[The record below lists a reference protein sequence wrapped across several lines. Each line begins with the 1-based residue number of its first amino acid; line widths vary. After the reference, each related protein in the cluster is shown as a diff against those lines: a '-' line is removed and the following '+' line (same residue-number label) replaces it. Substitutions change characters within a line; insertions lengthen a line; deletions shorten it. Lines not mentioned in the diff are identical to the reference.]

1 MKSISFLLLSIFFSL
16 TTLAQNGSLKGTV
29 TDENNNLVTHASV
42 ILIENNLTTTTD
54 ASGNYVFSDLPYG
67 KYNLKVSSMT
77 YKAELFVVTID
88 KPNTIVN
95 FKLKVNEQLLDEVEV
110 FGKRNKQPEK
120 LQALT
125 RLPLKPS
132 EQIQSISIISSKL
145 IEQQGNLTISDATKN
160 VPGVY
165 TFATYGNKRESMSSR
180 GFRGIPILK
189 NGVRVNSDF
198 RGVGILTDAIGIDN
212 IQVLKGT
219 AAITQGVA
227 TDLGS
232 PGGVINIVTKTPKF
246 QSGGEVALRGGS
258 WGLFRPTFDVY
269 GPIDDNEKI
278 AFRVNGAYERS
289 DSYRSMI
296 SNERLYFNPS
306 LQWKANDKTTVTVE
320 MDYLDDSRTPDLG
333 TVNLA
338 GNDINAIYDLPHD
351 KFLGFKSDRVA
362 TKNATY
368 TIRVD
373 RKLND
378 KFSLRAA
385 YFKSDL
391 DIDDTGASLSQLAS
405 SFNERK
411 RSISNNTRKD
421 INDVLQ
427 LDLVGQ
433 DIQTGFLKHTFQAG
447 MDYSSNN
454 TETTNSKSVV
464 IDTINVFGNIPNI
477 YPTPNSPLAFGSSE
491 NTKSR
496 ALGLLV
502 QDMITWNKWLKTFV
516 GLRYSSVEITKS
528 NTVGTQ
534 RNDAWNPLAGVIFTP
549 MSNIN
554 LFASYTNSSNPRSAA
569 LLSHSGEE
577 LGNERWDQFETGFK
591 TTWINDRL
599 RFNLTLFKINN
610 KDMNLP
616 VYDENWVATG
626 YYQKGGND
634 ERKGIEVELSGRI
647 LENLEVITGYSYIDA
662 KYKEH
667 TAYVYNSSPLN
678 TPKHTFN
685 AWANYTFTGA
695 LKGFSLGAGAYY
707 TGKRPMNDW
716 SAGAVTHEG
725 IVPNQKPFDI
735 DSYMNVNI
743 QAAYKFDQHWG
754 VRLFINNV
762 FNEIG
767 YNAYRTS
774 FINQTDPRNFS
785 GMLTYRF

>member
-1 MKSISFLLLSIFFSL
+1 MKLLSILLLSLFFSL
-16 TTLAQNGSLKGTV
+16 TTLAQNGTLKGTV
-29 TDENNNLVTHASV
+29 TDENNNLVAHANV
-42 ILIENNLTTTTD
+42 IIAESNQSTITD
-54 ASGNYVFSDLPYG
+54 TSGNYEFSNLTYG
-67 KYNLKVSSMT
+67 KYTLKITSLS
-77 YKAELFVVTID
+77 YKTEVIIVNID
-88 KPNTIVN
+88 KPSTTVN
-95 FKLKVNEQLLDEVEV
+95 FKLKVNEQMLDEVEV

-198 RGVGILTDAIGIDN
+198 RGVGILTDASGIDN

-227 TDLGS
+227 TDIGS

-246 QSGGEVALRGGS
+246 QSGGEVSLRGGS

-296 SNERLYFNPS
+296 SSERLYFNPS
-306 LQWKANDKTTVTVE
+306 LQWKANDKTTITVE

-351 KFLGFKSDRVA
+351 KFLGFKSDRVS

-378 KFSLRAA
+378 TFSLRAA

-391 DIDDTGASLSQLAS
+391 ALDDTGASLSQLAS

-411 RSISNNTRKD
+411 RSISNSTRKD
-421 INDVLQ
+421 VNDVLQ

-433 DIQTGFLKHTFQAG
+433 DVQTGFVKHTFQAG
-447 MDYSSNN
+447 MDYSSSSVS
-454 TETTNSKSVV
+454 TTNSKSVA
-464 IDTINVFGNIPNI
+464 IDTINVFGSIPNN
-477 YPTPNSPLAFGSSE
+477 YPTPNSVLPFGSSE
-491 NTKSR
+491 DSKTR

-528 NTVGTQ
+528 STVGTQ
-534 RNDAWNPLAGVIFTP
+534 RNDAWNPLAGLIISPTR
-549 MSNIN
+549 NIN
-554 LFASYTNSSNPRSAA
+554 LFGSYTNSSNPRSAT
-569 LLSHSGEE
+569 LLSKDGEE
-577 LGNERWDQFETGFK
+577 LGNERWDQFEAGFK

-610 KDMNLP
+610 RDMNLP

-647 LENLEVITGYSYIDA
+647 
-662 KYKEH
+662 
-667 TAYVYNSSPLN
+667 
-678 TPKHTFN
+678 
-685 AWANYTFTGA
+685 
-695 LKGFSLGAGAYY
+695 
-707 TGKRPMNDW
+707 
-716 SAGAVTHEG
+716 
-725 IVPNQKPFDI
+725 
-735 DSYMNVNI
+735 
-743 QAAYKFDQHWG
+743 
-754 VRLFINNV
+754 
-762 FNEIG
+762 
-767 YNAYRTS
+767 
-774 FINQTDPRNFS
+774 
-785 GMLTYRF
+785 

>member
-1 MKSISFLLLSIFFSL
+1 MRFLSFLLFSLFFSL
-16 TTLAQNGSLKGTV
+16 TTLAQNGTLKGTI
-29 TDENNNLVTHASV
+29 TDENNNLVAHANV
-42 ILIENNLTTTTD
+42 IISENNLSTTTD
-54 ASGNYVFSDLPYG
+54 ASGNYVFSNVTYG
-67 KYNLKVSSMT
+67 KYSIKITSLT
-77 YKAELFVVTID
+77 YKTEVIQVTID
-88 KPNTIVN
+88 KPNTTVN
-95 FKLKVNEQLLDEVEV
+95 FKLKVNEQMLDEVEV

-198 RGVGILTDAIGIDN
+198 RGVGILTDASGIDN

-246 QSGGEVALRGGS
+246 QSGGEVSLRGGS

-296 SNERLYFNPS
+296 SSERFYFNPS
-306 LQWKANDKTTVTVE
+306 LQWKANDKTTITVE

-333 TVNLA
+333 TVNL
-338 GNDINAIYDLPHD
+338 DDDDVNAIYDLPYD
-351 KFLGFKSDRVA
+351 RFLGFKSDRVA

-373 RKLND
+373 RQLND

-391 DIDDTGASLSQLAS
+391 DINDTGASLSKIPNIY
-405 SFNERK
+405 NERN
-411 RSISNNTRKD
+411 RSISNSTRKD
-421 INDVLQ
+421 VNDVLQ

-433 DIQTGFLKHTFQAG
+433 DVQTGFLKHTFQAG
-447 MDYSSNN
+447 IDYSSSKVAI
-454 TETTNSKSVV
+454 TNSQSVFV
-464 IDTINVFGNIPNI
+464 DIINVFNNVPNI
-477 YPTPNSPLAFGSSE
+477 YPDLNSTLPAGTAESSE
-491 NTKSR
+491 SR
-496 ALGLLV
+496 SMGLLA

-516 GLRYSSVEITKS
+516 GLRYSSVEIRKS

-534 RNDAWNPLAGVIFTP
+534 RSNAWNPLAGVIVTP
-549 MSNIN
+549 LRNIN
-554 LFASYTNSSNPRSAA
+554 LFASYANSSNPRSAT
-569 LLSHSGEE
+569 LLSQNGEE

-610 KDMNLP
+610 KDINLP
-616 VYDENWVATG
+616 VYNESFSTILH
-626 YYQKGGND
+626 YQKGGND

-662 KYKEH
+662 KYKDH

-685 AWANYTFTGA
+685 AWANYTFTGT
-695 LKGFSLGAGAYY
+695 LKGLSLGAGAYY

-716 SAGAVTHEG
+716 SKGPVVHQGMTPK
-725 IVPNQKPFDI
+725 IQPFDI
-735 DSYMNVNI
+735 DAYMNVNV
-743 QAAYKFDQHWG
+743 QAAYKFDPHWG
-754 VRLFINNV
+754 VRLFINNI

-774 FINQTDPRNFS
+774 FINQTDPRNIS
-785 GMLTYRF
+785 GVLTYRF